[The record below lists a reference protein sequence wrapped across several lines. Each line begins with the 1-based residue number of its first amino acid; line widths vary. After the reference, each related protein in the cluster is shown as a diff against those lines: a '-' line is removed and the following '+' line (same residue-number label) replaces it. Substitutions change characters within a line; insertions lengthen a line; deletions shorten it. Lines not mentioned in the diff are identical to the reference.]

1 MMNVLSKYEGGHLI
15 LGESAEQQTAFYL
28 VTIHLGWN
36 GRHRFGIGLCS
47 EEYGLKPHLLL
58 QPELSQL
65 LLGFNHEV
73 VAVGVKDRN
82 IHFRIL
88 LDSLFHSFLALEQC
102 ILIFHEIGVNALDN
116 RGQAIWEYEAD
127 VIEDFE
133 IIGNHLN
140 LTFMAAHPTEGQLQH
155 FIREVNQFLQRY
167 EGQEEV
173 KTEEVKTKANEVLKE
188 LKSYCDE
195 SVNKS

>member
-140 LTFMAAHPTEGQLQH
+140 LTFMDAPPVSLNLHSRGDQWRYP
-155 FIREVNQFLQRY
+155 FLNTPLALSN
-167 EGQEEV
+167 V
-173 KTEEVKTKANEVLKE
+173 
-188 LKSYCDE
+188 
-195 SVNKS
+195 